1 MSFINAIFLFGLGAA
16 LLPVLFHLV
25 RRVRAK
31 QVRFSSLMFLKMTP
45 KEVVR
50 RRRIKDWL
58 LMAIR
63 SLLLL
68 VLALIF
74 ARPFIPDESIP
85 FFAAEESESVVILVD
100 NSFSMRY
107 GDLFEQARSAALGIV
122 DAAGADDEL
131 AIIAFSDEPRPL
143 TALGTDK
150 SLHRS
155 VLASAL
161 EPTYRPTDF
170 FRPIQLAQELL
181 AEARH
186 DARRIVLISDM
197 QQSGWGGAFENWKLE
212 QGVGFEV
219 ISLGEAGRENT
230 YIGGLAVATRRVEG
244 EVINRFDSRIGA
256 SGAGTPAGRSLALTL
271 DNAVIEETEVPASTA
286 GRVSFQYRPE
296 REGVFLGSLRLA
308 DDPLPADNTHYFALD
323 VRSRPELLG
332 IDGSNDA
339 RNDAYYLDR
348 AFNQGDAA
356 LYGFTRGAAGDL
368 TGGRMASQAVVFVS
382 NMPALS
388 AAQRS
393 ALRGYLERG
402 GSVVLSFGDA
412 SNPTEFTTAL
422 AEFGVGRPA
431 GRIQARAA
439 QGHPAI
445 IGDVDIRHPIFSLF
459 AQSSAGAIFR
469 PQFREYLRIE
479 PDSSATVV
487 ARYDTGDPFLIEQN
501 VGAGRLLVYTS
512 TFNADW
518 TDFPINELYIPFVYQ
533 LVKYAL
539 EGQERRLAFLV
550 GEPVRFEG
558 AAGQSWDVRTPDG
571 RQLQVPLDADG
582 VGFFNDTSLPGHYAA
597 ALGNQRFP
605 FAVNVDVAESDLSVR
620 DLAEAVAAVV
630 PPPDDVARTVE
641 MARTIAVE
649 DEERKQKF
657 WRYLL
662 ILAIALFA
670 GETLLANRKR
680 TPI

>member
-63 SLLLL
+63 GLLLAL
-68 VLALIF
+68 LALIF
-74 ARPFIPDESIP
+74 ARPFIPKDSIP
-85 FFAAEESESVVILVD
+85 FFATEQAESVVVLVD
-100 NSFSMRY
+100 NSFSMQY
-107 GDLFEQARSAALGIV
+107 GDLFEQARAAALGIV
-122 DAAGADDEL
+122 DAAGPDDEV
-131 AIIAFSDEPRPL
+131 AIVAFSDEPRQL

-150 SLHRS
+150 SLHRN
-155 VLASAL
+155 VLTSAL

-186 DARRIVLISDM
+186 EAQRIVLITDM
-197 QQSGWGGAFENWKLE
+197 QRTGWGGAFENWKLE

-219 ISLGEAGRENT
+219 IPLGDAGRENT
-230 YIGGLAVATRRVEG
+230 YIGGLAVGTRRVEG

-256 SGAGTPAGRSLALTL
+256 SGEGTPAGLSLALTL
-271 DNAVIEETEVPASTA
+271 DNAVVEESEVPASTA

-296 REGVFLGSLRLA
+296 REGVFLGSLHLA
-308 DDPLPADNTHYFALD
+308 DDALPADNTHYFALD
-323 VRSRPELLG
+323 VRSRPALLG

-382 NMPALS
+382 NVPALG

-393 ALRGYLERG
+393 ALLGYLERG

-412 SNPTEFTTAL
+412 SDPAGLSAAL
-422 AEFGVGRPA
+422 AELGIGQPT
-431 GRIQARAA
+431 GRIQARTV
-439 QGHPAI
+439 QGGPAI

-469 PQFREYLRIE
+469 PQFREYMRIV

-487 ARYDTGDPFLIEQN
+487 GRYDSGDPFLIEQT
-501 VGAGRLLVYTS
+501 VGAGRVLVYTS

-539 EGQERRLAFLV
+539 EGQERRLAFLI
-550 GEPVRFEG
+550 GEPVRLQGEPG
-558 AAGQSWDVRTPDG
+558 ETWDVRTPDD
-571 RQLQVPLDADG
+571 RQLRVTLDADG
-582 VGFFNDTSLPGHYAA
+582 VGFFRDTGLPGHYAA
-597 ALGNQRFP
+597 AQGNQRFP
-605 FAVNVDVAESDLSVR
+605 FAVNVDVAESDLSTR
-620 DLAEAVAAVV
+620 DLAEAIAAVV

-641 MARTIAVE
+641 MARTMEVE

-662 ILAIALFA
+662 MGMIGLFA
-670 GETLLANRKR
+670 AETFLANRKR
-680 TPI
+680 VA